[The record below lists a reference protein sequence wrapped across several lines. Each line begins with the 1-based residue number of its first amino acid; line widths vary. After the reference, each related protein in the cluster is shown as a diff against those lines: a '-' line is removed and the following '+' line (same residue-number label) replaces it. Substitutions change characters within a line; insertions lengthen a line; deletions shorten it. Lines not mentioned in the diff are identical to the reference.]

1 MTMDTLA
8 HGLWATAAAT
18 AANPRLA
25 KPLRLRW
32 VALWGVLPD
41 LVAFGPRFAVMI
53 WLRYASD
60 TPVAEPHI
68 RPGLDDGQPL
78 LLRSWD
84 LYQYSHSFVIFA
96 AVFALVWIIRRRP
109 CWVLLAWPLHI
120 LIDIPTHTTRFFA
133 TPFMWP
139 LSSYQF
145 NGISWGQK
153 WFMILNYGALAA
165 SYLYFLVRRLRRRGS
180 RH

>member
-1 MTMDTLA
+1 MDTLA

-84 LYQYSHSFVIFA
+84 LYQYSHSLVIFA

-145 NGISWGQK
+145 NGISWGQR

-180 RH
+180 RP